1 MCWHNEQQQHE
12 YINYSKLDKY
22 LESKDGTVAFPG
34 EFENE
39 TSTQL
44 YIVVSQYKASYSK
57 VNVHYVGVHIQ
68 EMLLISLSNNLV
80 LSR

>member
-39 TSTQL
+39 ISTQ
-44 YIVVSQYKASYSK
+44 
-57 VNVHYVGVHIQ
+57 GVH
-68 EMLLISLSNNLV
+68 
-80 LSR
+80 